1 MNRVENISLDEFKKI
16 DLFEGL
22 SETDLRS
29 IVQAAHPMRLN
40 TGEFF
45 FFQGDPAEKMFV
57 LIEGRVKLS
66 QSGAEGQQV
75 LIRMITGVSLF
86 ALVAM
91 TQAETYP
98 ITAQA
103 AEDCQAIYWTR
114 LELMT
119 YVTQKPTLAM
129 NAMRIMAEQVKEMQ
143 ERFRQATTERV
154 ERRLA
159 RTIIRLALQAGKKV
173 DEGILIDLPVTR
185 QDLAEMSGTTLY
197 TASRLLSQ
205 WENQELVISGRTKV
219 IIRNP
224 RGLINIAEDS
234 SSIT

>member
-1 MNRVENISLDEFKKI
+1 
-16 DLFEGL
+16 
-22 SETDLRS
+22 
-29 IVQAAHPMRLN
+29 
-40 TGEFF
+40 
-45 FFQGDPAEKMFV
+45 
-57 LIEGRVKLS
+57 
-66 QSGAEGQQV
+66 
-75 LIRMITGVSLF
+75 
-86 ALVAM
+86 
-91 TQAETYP
+91 
-98 ITAQA
+98 
-103 AEDCQAIYWTR
+103 
-114 LELMT
+114 
-119 YVTQKPTLAM
+119 
-129 NAMRIMAEQVKEMQ
+129 MQ